1 MSEHGCPGQC
11 TFQDLPGASSGYQG
25 LPATYRP
32 ASLKGGAAAE
42 WRSIACVDFWISGSM
57 AQNLARGFVY
67 RLFTDFTGVQAEK
80 IFF

>member
-1 MSEHGCPGQC
+1 MSEH
-11 TFQDLPGASSGYQG
+11 
-25 LPATYRP
+25 
-32 ASLKGGAAAE
+32 GGAAAE
-42 WRSIACVDFWISGSM
+42 WRSIACVDFWSSGSM